1 MPLITRFKA
10 SVLQYCAAATADET
24 LPIIEQLVSDGVAA
38 DAKLI
43 CLPECATFLSPNKQA
58 LFAQAE
64 DEKTSPSLARLC
76 FLARTHNIF
85 LSVGSLLIRDSGAEK
100 CVNRGYLVGPSG
112 EIIAKYD
119 KIHMFDATVG
129 DGRKYMESERFQR
142 GQTPV
147 LATTEIGNIGLT
159 ICYDIR
165 FPELY
170 QRLSQ
175 AGAHMLVIPSA
186 FTAVTGA
193 AHWHVLQRARA
204 IETGCFVLSA
214 AQFGTHADGR
224 QTYGHAL
231 IIAPWGEVLNDAGE
245 NKQMAITTEIDLA
258 ACATVQ
264 MRHGTASNRQP
275 IAPVQVNSG
284 MLGFGEDKS

>member
-1 MPLITRFKA
+1 MPLTTRFKA
-10 SVLQYCAAATADET
+10 SVLQYCAAATVDET
-24 LPIIEQLVSDGVAA
+24 LPVIEQLITEGVAA

-43 CLPECATFLSPNKQA
+43 CLPECATFVSPNKQA

-85 LSVGSLLIRDSGAEK
+85 LSVGSLLMRHSDAEK
-100 CVNRGYLVGPSG
+100 CVNRGYLIGPSG
-112 EIIAKYD
+112 EIIARYD

-129 DGRKYMESERFQR
+129 DGRTYNESERFQR
-142 GQTPV
+142 GKTPI

-170 QRLSQ
+170 QSLSQ
-175 AGAHMLVIPSA
+175 AGAQMLLIPSA
-186 FTAVTGA
+186 FTAMTGA

-214 AQFGTHADGR
+214 AQIGTHADGR
-224 QTYGHAL
+224 QTYGHAM
-231 IIAPWGEVLNDAGE
+231 IIAPWGEVLNNAGE
-245 NKQMAITTEIDLA
+245 SRQTAITTEIDLA

-264 MRHGTASNRQP
+264 IRHGTASNRQP
-275 IAPVQVNSG
+275 ITPVQITAG
-284 MLGFGEDKS
+284 MLGFGKHKS

>member
-1 MPLITRFKA
+1 MPLTTRFKV
-10 SVLQYCAAATADET
+10 SVLQYCAAATVDET
-24 LPIIEQLVSDGVAA
+24 LPVIERLIAEGVAA

-43 CLPECATFLSPNKQA
+43 CLPECATFLSPNRQA

-64 DEKTSPSLARLC
+64 DEKTSPSLASLC
-76 FLARTHNIF
+76 FLARTHKIF
-85 LSVGSLLIRDSGAEK
+85 LSVGSLLMRDSGAEK
-100 CVNRGYLVGPSG
+100 CVNRGYLIGPSG
-112 EIIAKYD
+112 EIIARYD
-119 KIHMFDATVG
+119 KIHMFDAIVG
-129 DGRKYMESERFQR
+129 DGRTYKESERFQR

-170 QRLSQ
+170 QSLSQ
-175 AGAHMLVIPSA
+175 AGAQMLVIPSA
-186 FTAVTGA
+186 FTAVTGV
-193 AHWHVLQRARA
+193 AHWHILQRARA

-231 IIAPWGEVLNDAGE
+231 IIAPWGEVLDDAGE

-258 ACATVQ
+258 ACANVQ
-264 MRHGTASNRQP
+264 MRHGTAANRQP
-275 IAPVQVNSG
+275 IAPVQITAG
-284 MLGFGEDKS
+284 PLGFGEDTS

>member
-1 MPLITRFKA
+1 MPLTTRFKA
-10 SVLQYCAAATADET
+10 SVLQYCAAATIDET
-24 LPIIEQLVSDGVAA
+24 LPMIEQLITEGAAA

-64 DEKTSPSLARLC
+64 DEKTSPSLAHLC
-76 FLARTHNIF
+76 SLARTHNIF
-85 LSVGSLLIRDSGAEK
+85 LSVGSLLMRDSGAKK
-100 CVNRGYLVGPSG
+100 CVNRGYLIGPLG

-129 DGRKYMESERFQR
+129 DGQIYKESERFQN
-142 GQTPV
+142 GQIPV

-170 QRLSQ
+170 QSLSQ

-214 AQFGTHADGR
+214 AQCGTHADGR

-231 IIAPWGEVLNDAGE
+231 IIAPWGEVLCDAGE
-245 NKQMAITTEIDLA
+245 KKQVAITTEIDLA

-264 MRHGTASNRQP
+264 MRHCTASNRQP
-275 IAPVQVNSG
+275 IAPVQVTGG
-284 MLGFGEDKS
+284 MLEFGEGKS